1 MEHHFVVKYDTETGA
16 FSIDADTTHAVLAD
30 GVVYDREAGAWRL
43 DDYED
48 GYAETAAVLD
58 DLLKQP
64 GNYELRKD
72 EDR

>member
-1 MEHHFVVKYDTETGA
+1 MEQHFVVKYDTETGA
-16 FSIDADTTHAVLAD
+16 FSIDADTTNAVLTD

-48 GYAETAAVLD
+48 GYAETATVLA

-64 GNYELRKD
+64 GNYELR
-72 EDR
+72 EGAE